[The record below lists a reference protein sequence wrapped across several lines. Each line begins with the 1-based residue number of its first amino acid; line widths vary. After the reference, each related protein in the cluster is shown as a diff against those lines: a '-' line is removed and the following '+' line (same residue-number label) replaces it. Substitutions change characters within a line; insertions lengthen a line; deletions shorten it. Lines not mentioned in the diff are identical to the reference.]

1 MKVLIDTNVVL
12 DILLERSE
20 WIVDAEGI
28 WQASRD
34 GRLTSHVSASSITD
48 VYYISRRL
56 TNPENARNI
65 VRRCLDELRIVAVT
79 SDELETAYAFGGSDF
94 EDDLQVA
101 CAVAVSLDAIVTRDP
116 KGFPLSP
123 IPVLSPAELIARLRE
138 GSSDD
143 V

>member
-20 WIVDAEGI
+20 WVEDAERI

-48 VYYISRRL
+48 VYYISRGL

-65 VRRCLDELRIVAVT
+65 VRRCLDELRVVAVA

-116 KGFPLSP
+116 EGFPLSP
-123 IPVLSPAELIARLRE
+123 IPVLSPAEVIARLRE

>member
-1 MKVLIDTNVVL
+1 MF
-12 DILLERSE
+12 
-20 WIVDAEGI
+20 
-28 WQASRD
+28 
-34 GRLTSHVSASSITD
+34 ASSITD
-48 VYYISRRL
+48 VHYISRRL

-65 VRRCLDELRIVAVT
+65 VRRCLDELRVVAVT

-101 CAVAVSLDAIVTRDP
+101 CAVAASLDAIVTRDP

-123 IPVLSPAELIARLRE
+123 IPVLSPAELIARVRE